1 MAKDYVEDMECDAKF
16 PLDYTWNSVNNFVF
30 NPDVAFEDLQS
41 LCLGLAAKLETAQ
54 QSAHPTSGSL
64 RDLWS
69 WLWLRASSA
78 LKHFTSPP
86 TRG

>member
-1 MAKDYVEDMECDAKF
+1 MAKDYVEDMECDAKL

-54 QSAHPTSGSL
+54 QLHQADDTCSL
-64 RDLWS
+64 CGYD
-69 WLWLRASSA
+69 
-78 LKHFTSPP
+78 
-86 TRG
+86 RGRHLSTCANWR